1 MFNDKNRAFFSF
13 TDILN
18 YTQLGKHKED
28 KLSISLNLC
37 IDELELRRTLVS
49 LSCRE
54 YKLLKKYPE
63 GDDIE
68 STDKFAFNQKFSTE
82 KTQLKMTTATL
93 NEVIE
98 KNSTM
103 NTTVL
108 FAREQQVDAVIV
120 RIMKNKITITHGLL
134 LSEVTRL
141 VKFPVT
147 VSLESSHILSIIKL
161 FSFFRHKMLNCASRI

>member
-1 MFNDKNRAFFSF
+1 MQF
-13 TDILN
+13 
-18 YTQLGKHKED
+18 QLKF
-28 KLSISLNLC
+28 LFCII

-54 YKLLKKYPE
+54 YKLLKKNPE

-68 STDKFAFNQKFSTE
+68 SSDQFSFNHDFATE

-93 NEVIE
+93 SEVIE

-120 RIMKNKITITHGLL
+120 RIMKAKTNATHGLL

-147 VSLESSHILSIIKL
+147 VSIL
-161 FSFFRHKMLNCASRI
+161 

>member
-1 MFNDKNRAFFSF
+1 M
-13 TDILN
+13 
-18 YTQLGKHKED
+18 
-28 KLSISLNLC
+28 
-37 IDELELRRTLVS
+37 ELRRTLVS

-68 STDKFAFNQKFSTE
+68 PTDQFAFNQDFSTE

-108 FAREQQVDAVIV
+108 FARDQQVDAVIV
-120 RIMKNKITITHGLL
+120 RIMKSKTTVTHGLL

-147 VSLESSHILSIIKL
+147 VSVNHEDVYCS
-161 FSFFRHKMLNCASRI
+161 

>member
-1 MFNDKNRAFFSF
+1 MEFS
-13 TDILN
+13 
-18 YTQLGKHKED
+18 
-28 KLSISLNLC
+28 
-37 IDELELRRTLVS
+37 DELELRRTLVS

-54 YKLLKKYPE
+54 YKLLKKYPA

-68 STDKFAFNQKFSTE
+68 ASDQFAFNENFYTE
-82 KTQLKMTTATL
+82 KTSFKMTTATIS
-93 NEVIE
+93 EVIE

-120 RIMKNKITITHGLL
+120 RIMKQKKTASHGLL
-134 LSEVTRL
+134 LSDVTRL

-147 VSLESSHILSIIKL
+147 VSNS
-161 FSFFRHKMLNCASRI
+161 

>member
-1 MFNDKNRAFFSF
+1 MRNN
-13 TDILN
+13 
-18 YTQLGKHKED
+18 
-28 KLSISLNLC
+28 LSPNVNLS

-68 STDKFAFNQKFSTE
+68 STDQFAFNHDFATE
-82 KTQLKMTTATL
+82 KNQLKMTTATL

-120 RIMKNKITITHGLL
+120 RIMKSKTTVTHGLL

-147 VSLESSHILSIIKL
+147 VSLK
-161 FSFFRHKMLNCASRI
+161 

>member
-1 MFNDKNRAFFSF
+1 M
-13 TDILN
+13 
-18 YTQLGKHKED
+18 
-28 KLSISLNLC
+28 
-37 IDELELRRTLVS
+37 ELRRTLVS

-68 STDKFAFNQKFSTE
+68 PTDQFSFNHQLVTE
-82 KTQLKMTTATL
+82 KNQFKMTTATL
-93 NEVIE
+93 SEVIE

-120 RIMKNKITITHGLL
+120 RIMKSKTNATHGLL

-147 VSLESSHILSIIKL
+147 VSFL
-161 FSFFRHKMLNCASRI
+161 